1 MTNHIDLRKFLK
13 KSKKVI
19 IQWSKEIVFIYGGR
33 TGNTYEQGK
42 KKIPV
47 AEILCIFT
55 DNPRLKNTT

>member
-1 MTNHIDLRKFLK
+1 MTNHIDLRKFFK

-42 KKIPV
+42 KKKFLYQKFFVYSLIT
-47 AEILCIFT
+47 LG
-55 DNPRLKNTT
+55 